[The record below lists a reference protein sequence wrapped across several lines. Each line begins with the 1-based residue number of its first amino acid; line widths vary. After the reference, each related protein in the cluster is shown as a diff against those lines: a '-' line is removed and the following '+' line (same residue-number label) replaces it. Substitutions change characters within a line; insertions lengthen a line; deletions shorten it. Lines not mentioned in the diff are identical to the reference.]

1 VTASAPP
8 VFIYDFNSP
17 YAYLAASRVD
27 EVLPVAPRWQPV
39 AFAFMLRAQR
49 REPWSFDE
57 HERELGIAE
66 CGRRA
71 HAYGLPAIRWP
82 PGWPVQSYGLISLR
96 AALVASDHGLLREF
110 SRAAFARNFV
120 SGQGLRS
127 LEDVCAVADEVG
139 LDSDALR
146 QGVASQE
153 IKDRLASATDAA
165 IATGIPGVPGVLV
178 AGQSF
183 WGDDQLE
190 AAAAMIA
197 F

>member
-27 EVLPVAPRWQPV
+27 EILPVAPRWQPV

-49 REPWSFDE
+49 REPWSFDQ

-71 HAYGLPAIRWP
+71 GAYGLPAIRWP
-82 PGWPVQSYGLISLR
+82 PGWPVQSYSLVSLR
-96 AALVASDHGLLREF
+96 AAVVASDHGLLREF
-110 SRAAFARNFV
+110 SRAAFVRNFV
-120 SGQGLRS
+120 AGRGLKS

-139 LDSDALR
+139 LDADLVR
-146 QGVASQE
+146 VGVASQE

-165 IATGIPGVPGVLV
+165 VATGIGGVPGVLV
-178 AGQSF
+178 AGRSF

-190 AAAAMIA
+190 AAAAAIV
-197 F
+197 

>member
-1 VTASAPP
+1 MTASAPP

-71 HAYGLPAIRWP
+71 DAYGLPAIRWP

-120 SGQGLRS
+120 TGRGLKS
-127 LEDVCAVADEVG
+127 LEDVCAVADDVG
-139 LDSDALR
+139 LDSDELKH
-146 QGVASQE
+146 GVASPE

-165 IATGIPGVPGVLV
+165 IAAGAFGVPSVLV
-178 AGQSF
+178 ADQSF

-190 AAAAMIA
+190 TAAAALGS
-197 F
+197 